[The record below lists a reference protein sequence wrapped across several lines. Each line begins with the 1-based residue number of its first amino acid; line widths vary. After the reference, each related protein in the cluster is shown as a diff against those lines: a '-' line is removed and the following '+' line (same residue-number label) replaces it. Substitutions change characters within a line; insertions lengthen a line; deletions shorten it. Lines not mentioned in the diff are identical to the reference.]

1 MALWTF
7 KEIATALKVEP
18 LLAEDIH
25 GISIDSRQVSPGDLF
40 IAIDGAQNDGH
51 QYVEMAFKKG
61 AVGAIVHKKL
71 PNMDQKRLFMVEDT
85 QKALYQLAD
94 AARLRMMGKVIA
106 ITGSV
111 GKTGLKECLA
121 HILKGQGKIHYTQGN
136 LNNHFGLPLTLC
148 RMPKDTDYGIFE
160 IGMNHAGEITPLVQL
175 LNPHIAAITAIAEAH
190 AEFFDGARDIAKAK
204 AEIFLGFE
212 GEGRVLLPGDDEQ
225 ADYLTQCAIDADV
238 STIATFGTTT
248 NRNYCARNIKID
260 LQGSQFDVVMS
271 YEGLSHN
278 FKAHTQTWGRHYVL
292 TAIAALG
299 LVHLAEGDV
308 EKAVERL
315 AAFTN
320 PKGRGAILQTQ
331 LQGKPL
337 TLIDD
342 AYNAN
347 ESSMKAA
354 LSLFENSEIPQSTRY
369 AILGEMLELG
379 IKSADAHLALR
390 ESILKANLNHLW
402 LVGTDIYPLYQVLKN
417 DMDVTYKENIKD
429 ILPHITETLPANAW
443 LLVKGSHGSHVY
455 KLVEEINKNQ

>member
-7 KEIATALKVEP
+7 KAIAAALKTEP
-18 LLAEDIH
+18 LLTEEVH
-25 GISIDSRQVSPGDLF
+25 GISIDSRQITQGDLF

-61 AVGAIVHKKL
+61 AVGAIVHKEV
-71 PNMDQKRLFMVEDT
+71 PNVDQNRLFMVEDT

-94 AARLRMMGKVIA
+94 AARNRMMGKIIA

-121 HILKGQGKIHYTQGN
+121 HILSGQGEIHYTQGN

-148 RMPKDTDYGIFE
+148 RMPKETDYGIFE
-160 IGMNHAGEITPLVQL
+160 IGMSHAGEITSLVQL

-190 AEFFDGARDIAKAK
+190 AEFFDGPQDIAKAK

-248 NRNYCARNIKID
+248 NRNYCARNITMD
-260 LQGSQFDVVMS
+260 LQGAYFDVVMS
-271 YEGLSHN
+271 YEGFSRH
-278 FKAHTQTWGRHYVL
+278 FKARTQTWGRHYVL

-299 LVHLAEGDV
+299 LVHLAEANI
-308 EKAVERL
+308 EKAIAHL
-315 AAFTN
+315 ATFTN
-320 PKGRGAILQTQ
+320 PKGRGAMMQIKFQD
-331 LQGKPL
+331 KPI

-347 ESSMKAA
+347 EASMRAA
-354 LSLFENSEIPQSTRY
+354 LSLFENSAIKQSARY
-369 AILGEMLELG
+369 ALLGEMLELG
-379 IKSADAHLALR
+379 EKSADIHLALR
-390 ESILKANLNHLW
+390 ESILKANLSHLW
-402 LVGTDIYPLYQVLKN
+402 LVGKDMHLLYQALK
-417 DMDVTYKENIKD
+417 DDISVTYKENIGD
-429 ILPHITETLPANAW
+429 IQADIQNHLPADAW
-443 LLVKGSHGSHVY
+443 FLVKGSHGSYVY
-455 KLVEEINKNQ
+455 KLVEEITKNQ